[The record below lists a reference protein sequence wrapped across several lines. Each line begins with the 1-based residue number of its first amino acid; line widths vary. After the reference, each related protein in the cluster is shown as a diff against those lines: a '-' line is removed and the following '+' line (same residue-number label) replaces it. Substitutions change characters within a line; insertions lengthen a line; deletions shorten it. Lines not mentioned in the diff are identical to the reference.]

1 MSYKHYFLFVT
12 VVLLGLTNT
21 IAHAEFKIIT
31 LQHRFAKDILP
42 AIQPM
47 VGNDGSVS
55 AVDNN
60 LLIRATP
67 EQISMIE
74 QVVGT
79 LDVERRNLRITISH
93 DSFQQSQ
100 HDQIGVSGRRRVGNV
115 EVQVPRG
122 ASEGVQLEIGQ
133 RQSSISR
140 QGSEFLTVMDGER
153 AFIKVGQSVP
163 FTQQWV
169 QFSQRYLHLQR
180 TTQFYEITTGFSV
193 RPRSIGDKVELEI
206 TPRIANLNGRDYI
219 DFEELSTVV
228 RVTPGQWLDLGG
240 TMQSRDEVSRA
251 ILSRQVETQGGNNLL
266 MIKVD

>member
-1 MSYKHYFLFVT
+1 MTIFI
-12 VVLLGLTNT
+12 LGLTHT

-31 LQHRFAKDILP
+31 LKHRFAKDILP

-67 EQISMIE
+67 EQMSIIE

-93 DSFQQSQ
+93 DNMQQSQ
-100 HDQIGVSGRRRVGNV
+100 HDQIGISGRRRVGNV
-115 EVQVPRG
+115 DVQVPRG
-122 ASEGVQLEIGQ
+122 VPEGVQLEIGQ
-133 RQSSISR
+133 RQNSFSR
-140 QGSEFLTVMDGER
+140 QGSEFVTVMDGER

-163 FTQQWV
+163 YTQQWI
-169 QFSQRYLHLQR
+169 QFSQRYLHLQS
-180 TTQFYEITTGFSV
+180 TTQFYEITTGFAV

-206 TPRIANLNGRDYI
+206 TPRIANVNATNYI

-240 TMQSRDEVSRA
+240 TMQSRDEVSRT
-251 ILSRQVETQGGNNLL
+251 ILSRQVETQQGNDSV